1 MNNKIGAI
9 ILYVSK
15 IESYFT
21 MEVAINRIKMASVI
35 QIMGL
40 KVSLFIVCLPVSI
53 HKEKITKIP
62 RMMSAKR

>member
-1 MNNKIGAI
+1 M
-9 ILYVSK
+9 
-15 IESYFT
+15 ESYFT
-21 MEVAINRIKMASVI
+21 VEVAINMIKMASVI

-62 RMMSAKR
+62 RMISAKR